1 MCCSANSR
9 ANILLF
15 FRSVTRKIG
24 MYLWFWTQHVLLFI
38 KSIVKSD
45 IYTVN
50 MNLHSQRWLL
60 LIIGYLKCEKVIL
73 NEKRNLLEA
82 NTLKT
87 VLWLLY
93 HQYSKLLEKRIDD
106 SRAMKSHLEI
116 ISHII
121 MKKIFGISQ
130 KLETIFEYIDILN

>member
-1 MCCSANSR
+1 
-9 ANILLF
+9 
-15 FRSVTRKIG
+15 
-24 MYLWFWTQHVLLFI
+24 
-38 KSIVKSD
+38 
-45 IYTVN
+45 

-130 KLETIFEYIDILN
+130 KLETIFEYIDILSCSA